1 MSTVSVILP
10 IHDGEKYLAQ
20 TLRSI
25 AIQGES
31 VSEVIV
37 IDDSSSDGSIAIV
50 QAFAKEGVVPIR
62 IIHTS
67 SVGQSAARNAGAQIA
82 SGDYLA
88 FLDHDDV
95 WLDGHVESLRDCLD
109 ANPSSSMAYSDVNT
123 IDQDGKLLLLGLN
136 SRAKNSHPKLQL
148 TEIIAADVMAFP
160 SATMI
165 RRIEFLNLGG
175 FDPMLQGYEDDDLY
189 FRGFRE
195 GWNPRYLKEARV
207 HYRIHSSGSSMSP
220 TFRASRLH
228 FAEKIATTFPDSPQ
242 THSYHIRDMLV
253 PRMRRSFI
261 SDYAIA
267 LNMDDLISARSI
279 ARDFRKLFESSTIR
293 PRGRFKLKTKA
304 GLWLMSHP
312 TVARFLFTRSWW
324 WFLRFAIPVELRL
337 RT

>member
-1 MSTVSVILP
+1 MILP
-10 IHDGEKYLAQ
+10 IHDGERYLAQ
-20 TLRSI
+20 TLRGI
-25 AIQGES
+25 AHQREN
-31 VSEVIV
+31 VSEVVV

-50 QAFAKEGVVPIR
+50 EAFAKELAAPVRTIQTAG
-62 IIHTS
+62 
-67 SVGQSAARNAGAQIA
+67 VGQSAARNAGAQIA

-95 WLDGHVESLRDCLD
+95 WLDGHVERLRDCLD

-136 SRAKNSHPKLQL
+136 SRAENSHPKLQL

-195 GWNPRYLKEARV
+195 GWNPRYLKEARI
-207 HYRIHSSGSSMSP
+207 HYRIHSSGSSMSS
-220 TFRASRLH
+220 TFRASRFL
-228 FAEKIATTFPDSPQ
+228 FAEKIASIFPDSPQ

-253 PRMRRSFI
+253 PRMLRSFI

-267 LNMDDLISARSI
+267 LNMDDPISARSI
-279 ARDFRKLFESSTIR
+279 ARDFRKFFESATIR
-293 PRGRFKLKTKA
+293 PKGRLKLRTRA

-312 TVARFLFTRSWW
+312 RVVRCLFTRSGW
-324 WFLRFAIPVELRL
+324 WFLRFAIPEELRL
-337 RT
+337 QT